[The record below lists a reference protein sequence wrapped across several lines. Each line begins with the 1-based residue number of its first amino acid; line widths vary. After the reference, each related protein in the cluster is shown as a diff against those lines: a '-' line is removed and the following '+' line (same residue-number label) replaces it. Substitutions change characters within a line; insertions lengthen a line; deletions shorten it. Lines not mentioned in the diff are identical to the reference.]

1 MGQSFESANK
11 DGNKL
16 DSFPELQSG
25 WAFFFSL
32 APASF
37 LFPQCYFE
45 SAKRKMSGDSAATLP
60 TGCCSVAKSCLTL
73 CDPLD
78 CSTPGF
84 PALHHLPEFIL
95 KLMSIE
101 SVMPSDHLN
110 LCHPFSSCP
119 QSFPSSGSFSVSR
132 LFAQGGQSIG
142 ASASTLNIHWMSCMA
157 SLVAQG

>member
-25 WAFFFSL
+25 WAFFFTL
-32 APASF
+32 TPAGF

-60 TGCCSVAKSCLTL
+60 TGCCSVAESCPTL

-84 PALHHLPEFIL
+84 PALHHLSEFIL

-101 SVMPSDHLN
+101 SVMPSDRLN
-110 LCHPFSSCP
+110 LCRPLLFLSSIFPHIRVFFSESALCTRWSKYR
-119 QSFPSSGSFSVSR
+119 SFRINPEYSQDELHGFPGGSG
-132 LFAQGGQSIG
+132 
-142 ASASTLNIHWMSCMA
+142 
-157 SLVAQG
+157 